1 MKIGKTL
8 GFTQIT
14 GLLTLLIISSCGT
27 GKDKNADPFLA
38 AKFDP
43 FDSNL
48 GNRIAVYND
57 TITQHETGPK
67 TGNPALYI
75 DFSSGI
81 NKAFNEAG
89 IKEMMNDCFNTIL
102 ASKFDVYK
110 LGSKQV
116 TPMNVANS
124 TELGQQVSDPK
135 QYLDIWAPIQ
145 AAVEKIVD
153 GNNDALLITDFEEWQ
168 SNTEITSTAFLKIPF
183 SKWLKKGN
191 SIHFFVADYK
201 EGTVAKHLYFTVF
214 SQGRPDAS
222 SLITKLLP
230 KLSPSTVQFDLSDQA
245 YRLRTD
251 YPSVKSGG
259 IFYDV
264 NAKSE
269 NARNVLDLKEGYSNG
284 LKSGHPFEF
293 YPLGLDWKTISELH
307 ASYASQNQFN
317 DFFRKLFIDLSNQ
330 DSYVFGNFDVRV
342 SDVTSDFENFARYD
356 EARKHKPKLA
366 KGNNGEAKLVDQQN
380 DPIASGCY
388 NADGKLKEEW
398 IYKPQAPANL
408 NEVFALNKALF
419 DNTKAS
425 GLKNVELGVIFHPG
439 FDLKKIQ
446 NPEGLMK
453 VDLVLTSAEANLS
466 NAKLAKFQWLN
477 TRNKPNTALL
487 ESIKNTLAELAP
499 ASKTVYSYYIKTKS
513 N

>member
-1 MKIGKTL
+1 MKIDKTL
-8 GFTQIT
+8 AFIQIT

-27 GKDKNADPFLA
+27 GNNKTADPFLA
-38 AKFDP
+38 ANFDP

-48 GNRIAVYND
+48 GNRIAAYND
-57 TITQHETGPK
+57 TIAQNSTGTK
-67 TGNPALYI
+67 TENPALYI

-89 IKEMMNDCFNTIL
+89 IKGMMNDCFNTIL

-110 LGSKQV
+110 LGSNKV
-116 TPMNVANS
+116 TPMNVANP

-145 AAVEKIVD
+145 SAVDKIVD
-153 GNNDALLITDFEEWQ
+153 GHNDALLITDFEEWQ
-168 SNTEITSTAFLKIPF
+168 SNAEVTSTAFLKIPF

-214 SQGRPDAS
+214 SYGKPDAS
-222 SLITKLLP
+222 SLIAKLSP
-230 KLSPSTVQFDLSDQA
+230 KLSPLTVQFDLSDQA
-245 YRLRTD
+245 YHLRTD

-269 NARNVLDLKEGYSNG
+269 TARNVLDLKESYLNG
-284 LKSGHPFEF
+284 LKDGRPFEF

-330 DSYVFGNFDVRV
+330 DSYVFENFDIKV
-342 SDVTSDFENFARYD
+342 SDVTTDFENFAKYD
-356 EARKHKPKLA
+356 EAKKHKPKLA
-366 KGNNGEAKLVDQQN
+366 KGNNGEAKLDDHQE
-380 DPIASGCY
+380 DPITLGCY

-398 IYKPQAPANL
+398 IYKSQAPANL
-408 NEVFALNKALF
+408 NEVFTLNKALF

-425 GLKNVELGVIFHPG
+425 GLKNVELGVIFHPK
-439 FDLKKIQ
+439 FDLKNIQ

-466 NAKLAKFQWLN
+466 NAKLAKFQWVN
-477 TRNKPNTALL
+477 AKNKPNIALS
-487 ESIKNTLAELAP
+487 ESIKNTLTELAP
-499 ASKTVYSYYIKTKS
+499 TGKTVYSYYIKTKS

>member
-8 GFTQIT
+8 GFTQIA

-27 GKDKNADPFLA
+27 GSKIADPFKE
-38 AKFDP
+38 AKFEP
-43 FDSNL
+43 FDANL
-48 GNRIAVYND
+48 GNRIAAYND
-57 TITQHETGPK
+57 TIAQNGARTK

-81 NKAFNEAG
+81 TKAFNEAG
-89 IKEMMNDCFNTIL
+89 IKGMMTDCFNTIL
-102 ASKFDVYK
+102 ASKFEVYK
-110 LGSKQV
+110 LGSNQV
-116 TPMNVANS
+116 TSMNVANP

-145 AAVEKIVD
+145 SAVDKIVD

-168 SNTEITSTAFLKIPF
+168 SNAEVTSTAFLKIPF

-191 SIHFFVADYK
+191 SIHFFVADYN

-214 SQGRPDAS
+214 SYGKPDAS
-222 SLITKLLP
+222 SLITKLSP
-230 KLSPSTVQFDLSDQA
+230 KLSPLTVQFDLSDQA
-245 YRLRTD
+245 YRLRAD

-269 NARNVLDLKEGYSNG
+269 NARNVLDLKENYING
-284 LKSGHPFEF
+284 LKDGHPFEF
-293 YPLGLDWKTISELH
+293 YPFGLDWKTISELH

-317 DFFRKLFIDLSNQ
+317 DFFRKLFVDLSNQ
-330 DSYVFGNFDVRV
+330 DSYVFGNFEVKV
-342 SDVTSDFENFARYD
+342 SDVTTDFENFSRYD
-356 EARKHKPKLA
+356 EAKKHQPKLA
-366 KGNNGEAKLVDQQN
+366 KGSNGEAKLADNQN
-380 DPIASGCY
+380 DPIALGCY

-398 IYKPQAPANL
+398 IYKPQSPNNL
-408 NEVFALNKALF
+408 SEVFALNKALF

-425 GLKNVELGVIFHPG
+425 GTKNVELGVVFHPK
-439 FDLKKIQ
+439 FDLKNIQ
-446 NPEGLMK
+446 NSEGLMK
-453 VDLVLTSAEANLS
+453 VDLVLASAEANLT
-466 NAKLAKFQWLN
+466 NAKLAKFQWVN
-477 TRNKPNTALL
+477 AKNKPNIALS

-499 ASKTVYSYYIKTKS
+499 TGKTVYSYYIKTKS